1 MLLKEEKEKLIYC
14 VFTKSQIHNPRTIV
28 NKDGNKT
35 RLVSVSLP
43 KESKYFGYNVTVEK
57 QFVFSLESNRYLC
70 FISYFYNQR
79 IKITKYNKSLRK
91 YDEIILSAEELK
103 KEFESY
109 KK

>member
-1 MLLKEEKEKLIYC
+1 MKEEKGKLIYC

-57 QFVFSLESNRYLC
+57 QFVFSFESNRYLC

>member
-1 MLLKEEKEKLIYC
+1 MLLKEEKGKLIYC

-57 QFVFSLESNRYLC
+57 QFVFSFESNRYLC